1 MTDKLVKCIF
11 MIKFS
16 IKDRSI
22 QNEIQVLFY
31 FLEIDFLY
39 LISLIKVHFCHR
51 FTHGFLIFKGIRDT
65 ASLNSRISQ
74 ILNCFQQFVQL
85 NLIKNNE

>member
-1 MTDKLVKCIF
+1 MTDKPVKCIF

-31 FLEIDFLY
+31 FLEIDFL
-39 LISLIKVHFCHR
+39 S
-51 FTHGFLIFKGIRDT
+51 DT
-65 ASLNSRISQ
+65 G
-74 ILNCFQQFVQL
+74 NCL
-85 NLIKNNE
+85 RNLSG